1 MKLNMNVLQISGNLF
16 FLGKCHW
23 SHSAVRRL
31 YRMYTIFYQIIL
43 HMAISILGGRAGFNA
58 TDAEIPKILVMLSS
72 LGLRTILG
80 FYLEFIALFSEIF
93 LFKTPYLKVNLIP
106 KKSKRS

>member
-1 MKLNMNVLQISGNLF
+1 
-16 FLGKCHW
+16 
-23 SHSAVRRL
+23 
-31 YRMYTIFYQIIL
+31 
-43 HMAISILGGRAGFNA
+43 MAISILGGRAGFNA